1 MSRYKILEHLSDNE
15 NLEMPPAEFYIMY
28 LYFITLKP
36 KTEEDYFL
44 ILEYPSYSTLRNESF
59 YNDCIWSTPYMAY
72 SFKPE
77 LSWVQNVGRI
87 KNLFQNELN
96 NKAELL
102 EVLSRHRL
110 YHLGLQD
117 YELVKGEHYIEYKE
131 SERHRGVWKCYY
143 IQEVFI
149 EKIDPVG
156 LLNLTDPEGLHGY
169 RYFPIKD
176 IEYKNGEIVRFDGKH
191 LATNVAN
198 ILREQK
204 LQQLTNKAIEI
215 EANSLRYKHEG
226 ILIKL
231 DISGF
236 TKIHNKIRKDSWSL
250 NQSGNE
256 IADEF
261 IIFLSVIFEKNLRK
275 KNFTQYRI
283 EGDGFIATV
292 PCEKDNKNLIKHI
305 FEIIENIYTSVNSLL
320 SNGKIKL
327 DFSVRCSIMWG
338 KYHFGKVSS
347 LFSLQQNHAGESL
360 IRLTRMDEYI
370 KEYILKQY
378 SEKQCM
384 FVCVGEEIYS
394 LNAEYLESI
403 GLRHVFQ
410 EDKFR
415 ETDIS
420 AILLQKHLSD

>member
-1 MSRYKILEHLSDNE
+1 MIPISLLQKNWKEMKMSRYKILERLSDNE
-15 NLEMPPAEFYIMY
+15 NLEIPPAEFYIMY

-36 KTEEDYFL
+36 KTEEDFFL
-44 ILEYPSYSTLRNESF
+44 ILEYPSYSSLKHGNY

-87 KNLFQNELN
+87 KKLFQNELN

-131 SERHRGVWKCYY
+131 SERHKGVWKCYY

-176 IEYKNGEIVRFDGKH
+176 IEYKDGEIVRFDGKH

-198 ILREQK
+198 VLKEQK
-204 LQQLTNKAIEI
+204 IQQLTNKAIEI
-215 EANSLRYKHEG
+215 EANSLRYKQEG

-236 TKIHNKIRKDSWSL
+236 TMIHNQIKTNSWSL

-261 IIFLSVIFEKNLRK
+261 IIFLSVVFEKNLRK
-275 KNFTQYRI
+275 KNITQYKI
-283 EGDGFIATV
+283 EGDGFVATV
-292 PCEKDNKNLIKHI
+292 PCEKDNGSIIKDI
-305 FEIIENIYTSVNSLL
+305 FEIIENIYVSIDNLL
-320 SNGKIKL
+320 ANARNKL

-338 KYHFGKVSS
+338 KYYFGKVSS
-347 LFSLQQNHAGESL
+347 TAF
-360 IRLTRMDEYI
+360 
-370 KEYILKQY
+370 LKYQ
-378 SEKQCM
+378 
-384 FVCVGEEIYS
+384 
-394 LNAEYLESI
+394 
-403 GLRHVFQ
+403 
-410 EDKFR
+410 
-415 ETDIS
+415 
-420 AILLQKHLSD
+420 